1 MSAEQLARIL
11 KDFGVRPRPFP
22 KGRVRGYRL
31 EDGLEEAFRR
41 VARLSPREREVLALL
56 AEGCDNDSIAR
67 TLVISPET
75 ARTHI
80 QNVLGKLGVHSRLQ
94 AAAFVRQTAVLE
106 DLLREPGDGHGRGGR
121 LVPLGRRASGAHRRE
136 DTPPDG

>member
-41 VARLSPREREVLALL
+41 YLPPLDPSPRHRERDPA
-56 AEGCDNDSIAR
+56 GQ
-67 TLVISPET
+67 P
-75 ARTHI
+75 
-80 QNVLGKLGVHSRLQ
+80 K
-94 AAAFVRQTAVLE
+94 AAAPSTPSPHPP
-106 DLLREPGDGHGRGGR
+106 PGDE
-121 LVPLGRRASGAHRRE
+121 A
-136 DTPPDG
+136 DGPNATC